1 MTSFHDLLGDS
12 RFHSLL
18 LRIDTDFAQ
27 RTRKDR
33 CGFCDSALHS
43 ARYPRLP
50 RGAPLSSQDS
60 YRFSFCCSREGCR
73 RRTTPPSVRF
83 LGRHVYLGIVVVLV
97 TALRQGPTPRGRR
110 ILADEFDVDER
121 TIRRWQLW
129 WRETFPR
136 TAVWK
141 EMKARLN
148 SDVVETEIPLAL
160 VECFGAFNSRDGL
173 ARLLVFLAPLS
184 ATLFL
189 SDFARFQ
196 RITPDP
202 QTMSWSRFDDPN

>member
-1 MTSFHDLLGDS
+1 M
-12 RFHSLL
+12 
-18 LRIDTDFAQ
+18 DFAES
-27 RTRKDR
+27 TRKGG
-33 CGFCDSALHS
+33 CGFCEGVLHS

-50 RGAPLSSQDS
+50 RGISASNNDS

-83 LGRHVYLGIVVVLV
+83 LGRRVYLGIVVVLV

-110 ILADEFDVDER
+110 VLAEELDVDEQ

-141 EMKARLN
+141 EMKARLTSN
-148 SDVVETEIPLAL
+148 VVEIPLAL
-160 VECFGAFNSRDGL
+160 VECFGANSRDGM

-184 ATLFL
+184 TTLFL
-189 SDFARFQ
+189 SDLARFQ
-196 RITPDP
+196 RVIPDP
-202 QTMSWSRFDDPN
+202 QRMSWSRFVHPD

>member
-1 MTSFHDLLGDS
+1 M
-12 RFHSLL
+12 
-18 LRIDTDFAQ
+18 DFAEC
-27 RTRKDR
+27 TRKGH
-33 CGFCDSALHS
+33 CGFCGSVLHS

-50 RGAPLSSQDS
+50 RGVSASNNDS

-136 TAVWK
+136 TAAWK

-148 SDVVETEIPLAL
+148 SVVVETEIPLAL
-160 VECFGAFNSRDGL
+160 VEYFGAVNSRDGL

-184 ATLFL
+184 ARLFL

-196 RITPDP
+196 RVTPDP
-202 QTMSWSRFDDPN
+202 QRMSWSRFDDPD